1 MLIEV
6 IMVSNIIFLKFLFI
20 KPTKLLK
27 ELIFIMKKPNK
38 GKVLTQEQAEQKI
51 LEIMS
56 EPQPAPTAKTAP
68 KVNKPLN

>member
-1 MLIEV
+1 
-6 IMVSNIIFLKFLFI
+6 
-20 KPTKLLK
+20 
-27 ELIFIMKKPNK
+27 MKKPNK